1 MSGQPTSAG
10 LPPEA
15 AVAERHGW
23 MPREWRTFGRFLR
36 HPALPDRA
44 SLSVPGSVRSLV
56 PLFALD
62 LLLMALV
69 FAAIGVA
76 TSLGFKLPAHMLN
89 ELKMTPWLLAFV
101 VIGAPLGEEAIFR
114 GWVSGRP
121 GHIAGSLLALPALLS
136 LVGAAGL
143 KDTHPEASL
152 ALAVFGTICGAV
164 ALGLVFLFRKR
175 DAIGFFQRH
184 FRWFYY
190 ASALLFA
197 GIHLTN
203 FGEGGT
209 ALTALPLVLPQL
221 VLGLILGYLRVN
233 RGLLTGA
240 ALHIA
245 HNSLFAALMLAGV
258 R

>member
-1 MSGQPTSAG
+1 MSGQPTRAG
-10 LPPEA
+10 LSPDGPSRKLSA
-15 AVAERHGW
+15 RLPAEW
-23 MPREWRTFGRFLR
+23 GRFAAFLR
-36 HPALPDRA
+36 RPSLPDRA
-44 SLSVPGSVRSLV
+44 HLSFRESLRALV

-76 TSLGFKLPAHMLN
+76 TSLGFKLPAHLLN
-89 ELKMTPWLLAFV
+89 DLKMTPWLLAFIV
-101 VIGAPLGEEAIFR
+101 VGAPLGEEAIFR

-121 GHIAGSLLALPALLS
+121 GHIAGSVLAIPALLS

-143 KDTHPEASL
+143 KEVQPEASM
-152 ALAVFGTICGAV
+152 ALGAFGGVCGAV
-164 ALGLVFLFRKR
+164 ALGLVYVLRKR
-175 DAIGFFQRH
+175 NAICWFQRH

-197 GIHLTN
+197 AIHLTN
-203 FGEGGT
+203 FGSSGA

-221 VLGLILGYLRVN
+221 ALGLLLGYLRVN

-240 ALHIA
+240 ALHIV